1 MFSLWQKLSGWL
13 KSLIMKRLD
22 ADDMM
27 ETVSVTT
34 EKVTLHSV
42 RLNNEI
48 ILHNRLLVSYTL
60 LRLRGNLYNE
70 QQIKVGSIDLPE
82 PVRVP
87 GRGKVQMSVQTNLS
101 HITALFNILRFWVND
116 NIPLQLDGAV
126 WIKVLWWDFSLPL
139 KKTIYIKRETVSYAA
154 KAVKEKQDQEPER
167 PSRQEEVKGEDFSID
182 DLPGNPV
189 VPPPPIPPI
198 PGRVKT

>member
-13 KSLIMKRLD
+13 KSLIMKRMD

-87 GRGKVQMSVQTNLS
+87 GR
-101 HITALFNILRFWVND
+101 
-116 NIPLQLDGAV
+116 
-126 WIKVLWWDFSLPL
+126 
-139 KKTIYIKRETVSYAA
+139 
-154 KAVKEKQDQEPER
+154 ER
-167 PSRQEEVKGEDFSID
+167 CRCLYKP
-182 DLPGNPV
+182 
-189 VPPPPIPPI
+189 
-198 PGRVKT
+198 T